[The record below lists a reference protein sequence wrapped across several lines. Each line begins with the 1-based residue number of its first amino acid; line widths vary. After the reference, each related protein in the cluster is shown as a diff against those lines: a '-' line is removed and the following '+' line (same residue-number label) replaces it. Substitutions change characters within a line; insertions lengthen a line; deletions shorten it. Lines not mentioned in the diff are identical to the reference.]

1 MSDTRSLIRSKVKQ
15 ALASSSTTPDDRRA
29 AEQGLLPLFD
39 DLAYRYYLRD
49 DGSVFIIDA
58 LEPEAGLQEMTD
70 ATWRL
75 VVLRA
80 VVAEESGLE
89 SLIPPQPPGTVE
101 CSECAGTGRRPV
113 VAIGGTRTTSVCL
126 NCRGTGW
133 IGVPKAAV

>member
-15 ALASSSTTPDDRRA
+15 ALASSSTTLDDRRA

-80 VVAEESGLE
+80 AVAEESGLA
-89 SLIPPQPPGTVE
+89 SLIPAHPPGTVE

-113 VAIGGTRTTSVCL
+113 VAISGTRTTGVCL